1 MHPRELVD
9 LAAFVAAHGQ
19 ALIAGVRHVPTT
31 ALAQYW
37 TASKCRHDRW
47 NRSLRE
53 SLKTS
58 LAANDGTDKL
68 ASPTLHSL
76 CQEILVSDMLTRV
89 WSGIITSFDSA
100 VGAAEAQPVAASVLR
115 GQLEASNRVL
125 DLISVQRHKASGIDS
140 ELNRL
145 RRLTERWTDL
155 LLGGLLG
162 VCEIS
167 RFVHDADRADE
178 FSRDFN
184 RSRSGTIRQQAWTLL
199 TTSMAAAFRPL
210 LQCEPVNADLNA
222 RIAGAIVAC
231 FPGDLFDSVGVFHS
245 LWMLRLSTTTADT
258 QLMVDDLLAAESP
271 PEVRRLN
278 LPRRHGDTETQSC
291 NDEGR
296 MTND

>member
-1 MHPRELVD
+1 MHTRELVD
-9 LAAFVAAHGQ
+9 LAAFVAAHGH
-19 ALIAGVRHVPTT
+19 ALISGTWQVPTT

-53 SLKTS
+53 SILSSPAANHGVSKLTS
-58 LAANDGTDKL
+58 LSLQG
-68 ASPTLHSL
+68 L

-89 WSGIITSFDSA
+89 WSSIITSFDSPI
-100 VGAAEAQPVAASVLR
+100 GAAEAQPVAASVLA
-115 GQLEASNRVL
+115 GQLEATNRVL
-125 DLISVQRHKASGIDS
+125 NLISVQRGSAGRVDG

-145 RRLTERWTDL
+145 RFLTQRWTDM
-155 LLGGLLG
+155 LLGGLSE
-162 VCEIS
+162 VCEIA
-167 RFVHDADRADE
+167 RFVHNADRAEE

-184 RSRSGTIRQQAWTLL
+184 SARSGAVRQQAWSLL
-199 TTSMAAAFRPL
+199 TTSLSTVFRPL
-210 LQCEPVNADLNA
+210 LQCEPANADLNA

-231 FPGDLFDSVGVFHS
+231 FPSDLFDSVGVFHS

-278 LPRRHGDTETQSC
+278 LPRRLGGTELQ
-291 NDEGR
+291 
-296 MTND
+296 